1 MLIGIGGDMSP
12 FDFEFTRSKGKVT
25 SVTFVKKYI
34 NMVFAFENCLS
45 QSFYIPHADW
55 SW

>member
-1 MLIGIGGDMSP
+1 MLIGIGVDMAP
-12 FDFEFTRSKGKVT
+12 LRSKDKVAR
-25 SVTFVKKYI
+25 VHFVKQNV

-45 QSFYIPHADW
+45 QSFYIPHAKW